1 MSRVG
6 IKAVDIAQGVT
17 VRIEGQAVHA
27 KGPVGELSV
36 TLPPTIRAEMADG
49 KVKVSRTEETR
60 SGRSLHGLS
69 RTLIANMIE
78 GVSKGFRKDL
88 EIQGVG
94 FKASMQKG
102 KLVLTLGFAA
112 PVEFAVPAGLKVTDQ
127 EGVRLAVSGP
137 DKQLVGDTAARI
149 RSFFPAEPYKGKGIR
164 YKGEYVR
171 RKVGKTV
178 A

>member
-6 IKAVDIAQGVT
+6 NKAIDIAQGVT
-17 VRIEGQAVHA
+17 VRIEGQTVHA

-36 TLPPTIRAEMADG
+36 TLPAAIKAEMAGG
-49 KVKVSRTEETR
+49 KVVVTRTEQTR
-60 SGRSLHGLS
+60 TSLTLHGLE

-94 FKASMQKG
+94 FKAALQKG
-102 KLVLTLGFAA
+102 KLVMSLGFAA
-112 PVEFAVPAGLKVTDQ
+112 PVEFSIPVGVKVTEE
-127 EGVRLAVSGP
+127 EGVRIAISGAS
-137 DKQLVGDTAARI
+137 KQLVGDTAARI